1 MEVQSHRHRQFFLV
15 FSEPF
20 LNNETIVKRKKKT
33 ILSGHLK
40 SIAVQFLLLRGAKRL
55 IEGGCARWVHAQKHA
70 SAHSVQRNLPTRKTP
85 LSLCEGER
93 ALAWFLKITPIQSS
107 YVHALKAG
115 FYMIAARIAK
125 ITEKSSALP
134 AIKWKQSIKWGRQGG
149 RTGIVFKRWESF
161 SCFAPTPNPSTLVS
175 SPRLDA
181 TEQRKSSQPP
191 LPPPLYPLPFPNLRL
206 PRKLEILLRRFFMWR
221 GTLLYGKAVLI
232 EVNPIVSF
240 GSFLVGILP
249 HGNGH
254 KPCSYWFE
262 SRQIWSKYGPSSTW

>member
-191 LPPPLYPLPFPNLRL
+191 LPPPLSSPLPKFTTATQARNFTKKVFHVKRYFAIWQSSLNWG
-206 PRKLEILLRRFFMWR
+206 KFNRFFW
-221 GTLLYGKAVLI
+221 
-232 EVNPIVSF
+232 F
-240 GSFLVGILP
+240 FLGRD
-249 HGNGH
+249 
-254 KPCSYWFE
+254 FA
-262 SRQIWSKYGPSSTW
+262 SRKRS